1 VAITEDQRHDLYQSL
16 IEVLGREKATTLME
30 HLPPL
35 GWADVASK
43 RDLDHQ
49 SLVTRRDLEL
59 EIGKLRTEMQ
69 SGFADV
75 RSEMQS
81 GFADVRS
88 KMLGG
93 LADVRS
99 ENRGGLA
106 ELREEMHAESASVRS
121 EIAAVE
127 VRFERALREQGRT
140 FFLGM
145 LTANTTLA
153 GVAFAAAQLA

>member
-1 VAITEDQRHDLYQSL
+1 
-16 IEVLGREKATTLME
+16 
-30 HLPPL
+30 
-35 GWADVASK
+35 
-43 RDLDHQ
+43 
-49 SLVTRRDLEL
+49 
-59 EIGKLRTEMQ
+59 MQ